1 VNYKR
6 KELIMA
12 QSAPYQGSNVTT
24 IHPIS
29 TNAFGATAFT
39 YDKTIDSTIEG
50 HPIKQDLKIM
60 LTNKTNNE
68 AWNTHLKS
76 YLTNK
81 EVTVTKVTY
90 EDGTLETVISG
101 TDTAKTFGVI
111 WYDGAVGTK
120 RKVVVG
126 AAVYAGT
133 TGNAKTVYGNIG
145 DMPVEIQFV
154 DWGATLT
161 IGSDLLDTD
170 LVTPSADIVLVAG
183 EIGHIA
189 FLNI

>member
-1 VNYKR
+1 
-6 KELIMA
+6 M
-12 QSAPYQGSNVTT
+12 
-24 IHPIS
+24 
-29 TNAFGATAFT
+29 AFT
-39 YDKTIDSTIEG
+39 YDKTIDSTVEG
-50 HPIKQDLKIM
+50 HPIKNDLKIM
-60 LTNKTNNE
+60 LTNKINNE

-76 YLTNK
+76 YLSNK
-81 EVTVTKVTY
+81 EVTTNKVTY

-101 TDTAKTFGVI
+101 VDTTKTFGVI
-111 WYDGAVGTK
+111 WYDGKSDTK

-154 DWGATLT
+154 DWGASLT

-170 LVTPSADIVLVAG
+170 LVSGAADIVLPAG
-183 EIGHIA
+183 NFGCVV
-189 FLNI
+189 FLTAV